1 MARRQD
7 GKMASQFCCP
17 LALLPFCPLATSLC
31 VYRTGTTVASVS
43 GGDGMKIINVV
54 GARPNFMKIAPIV
67 REMDKYEYLEH
78 ILLHTG
84 QHYDDAM
91 SKVFFEDLALPKPDI
106 DLGVG
111 SGSHAVQTA
120 KVMVEFETVVNERK
134 PDLVVVVG
142 DVNSTLACSLV
153 AVKLGVPVAH
163 VEAGLRSFDR
173 SMPEEINRI
182 VTDALSDLLF
192 TTELSA
198 NHNLEREGIQKEKI
212 HFVGNVMID
221 TLLYCTNKVQESSI
235 IDTLNLIS
243 GEFALLTLHRPSNV
257 DVKETFEKVISA
269 LEKIQK
275 QIQIIF
281 PMHPRTKAR
290 ISEFGMAE
298 KFERMTNFV
307 VTEPLGYLD
316 FLNLES
322 NCKFVLTDSGGLQEE
337 TTVLGIPCLTLRENT
352 ERPVTITEGT
362 NILVGT
368 DPEKIIEESTK
379 ILSGKGKSGRI
390 PKFWD
395 GKAAERIVEIICR
408 QKG

>member
-1 MARRQD
+1 MFSSRGRR
-7 GKMASQFCCP
+7 SNRC
-17 LALLPFCPLATSLC
+17 L
-31 VYRTGTTVASVS
+31 VIRTFRGVFETIDAKASV
-43 GGDGMKIINVV
+43 GDGVNKMKIINVV

-67 REMDKYEYLEH
+67 REMNKYEYIEH

-91 SKVFFEDLALPKPDI
+91 SKVFFKDLGLPQPDI
-106 DLGVG
+106 YLGIG
-111 SGSHAVQTA
+111 SGSHAIQTA
-120 KVMVEFETVVNERK
+120 KAMVEFETVVNERK

-153 AVKLGVPVAH
+153 SAKLGVPVAH

-182 VTDALSDLLF
+182 LTDALSEFLF
-192 TTELSA
+192 TTEPSA
-198 NHNLEREGIQKEKI
+198 NQNLEREGIQKEKI

-221 TLLYCTNKVQESSI
+221 TLLHCINKAQESSI
-235 IDTLNLIS
+235 MDTLNLVA

-257 DVKETFEKVISA
+257 DIKETFEEIISA
-269 LEKIQK
+269 LEEIQK
-275 QIQIIF
+275 QLQIVF
-281 PMHPRTKAR
+281 PMHPRTRAR
-290 ISEFGMAE
+290 ISEFGMVE
-298 KFERMTNFV
+298 KFERMTNLV

-362 NILVGT
+362 NTLVGA
-368 DPEKIIEESTK
+368 DSEKIIEESMK
-379 ILSGKGKSGRI
+379 ILSGKDKSGRI

-408 QKG
+408 QSG